1 MIYDWSCWHQEIKFL
16 KGEFRSLWHWKSS
29 RCFMIK
35 LNIVEILHECLTKQ
49 LGVASDMKSLTEQRR
64 RSDGMSIPSQSLL
77 KYIRRFSQWMHCL
90 MFTKWKMFYV
100 WLVEQSSSLEPG
112 YSEFRLLFAVDS
124 VRSVDFKCLKDILK
138 SLFGAHWDTA
148 SNMLVLYCWRL
159 ILIGA
164 SPRYVLFP
172 GGNSRG
178 SVGIGSHFA
187 DSL

>member
-1 MIYDWSCWHQEIKFL
+1 
-16 KGEFRSLWHWKSS
+16 
-29 RCFMIK
+29 
-35 LNIVEILHECLTKQ
+35 
-49 LGVASDMKSLTEQRR
+49 
-64 RSDGMSIPSQSLL
+64 MSIPSQSLL